1 MFVVSVE
8 FEVDSAHLAAFRRTV
23 LKQAKNS
30 LDLEGDCHTFHVCVD
45 GEGERSNRFFLYE
58 EYTDRPAFD
67 AHLASGHF
75 RDFSALVN
83 PWVVSKQVRTWN
95 RL

>member
-8 FEVDSAHLAAFRRTV
+8 FVVDSAHLAAFRRTV
-23 LKQAKNS
+23 LEQAKNS
-30 LDLEGDCHTFHVCVD
+30 LDLEEDCQTFHVCVD
-45 GEGERSNRFFLYE
+45 GEHGNRFFLYE
-58 EYTDRPAFD
+58 EYTDRTAFD

-75 RDFSALVN
+75 REFSALVD
-83 PWVVSKQVRTWN
+83 PWVVSKQVSTWY

>member
-8 FEVDSAHLAAFRRTV
+8 FEVDNAHLAAFRRTV
-23 LKQAKNS
+23 LEQAKNS
-30 LDLEGDCHTFHVCVD
+30 LDLEEDCHTFHVCVD
-45 GEGERSNRFFLYE
+45 GDGEHGNRFFLYE
-58 EYTDRPAFD
+58 EYTDRTAFD

-75 RDFSALVN
+75 RDFSALVD
-83 PWVVSKQVRTWN
+83 PWVVSKQVSTWY

>member
-1 MFVVSVE
+1 MYVVSVE
-8 FEVDSAHLAAFRRTV
+8 FVVDSAHLAAFRRAV
-23 LKQAKNS
+23 LEQARNS
-30 LDLEGDCHTFHVCVD
+30 LDLEPDCHAFHVCVD
-45 GEGERSNRFFLYE
+45 DGGQQGTRFFLYE

-75 RDFSALVN
+75 HEFSALVDS
-83 PWVVSKQVRTWN
+83 WVESKRVNTWW